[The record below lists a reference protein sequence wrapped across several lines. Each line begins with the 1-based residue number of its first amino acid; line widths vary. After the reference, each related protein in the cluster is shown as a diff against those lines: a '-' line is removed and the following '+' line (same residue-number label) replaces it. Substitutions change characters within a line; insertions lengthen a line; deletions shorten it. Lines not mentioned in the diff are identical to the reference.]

1 MEVFEL
7 PLDACTHLTHRIKK
21 ICRDRGYNY
30 RNYKA
35 QVYRLL
41 ATDLGKVWARRRSIH
56 RVLRDYGVAD
66 QRSDSWHLRRSE
78 MMTASEITKAFKT
91 ASPSAKKELLMRK
104 LDGPKAAGDSGPI
117 TACLWGTQFEPL
129 AKEIY
134 GDIQGGAEIVDTT
147 CVVHPVYPF
156 LGASPDGI
164 VLTKDKMDY
173 RWGKLVEFKCP
184 ISRKFTQESAIPDAY
199 YHQMQMQ
206 MECCN
211 IDECDYVE
219 MQFKT
224 CGRTEWNASD
234 SPYRGVMV
242 VYDDGKISYKPK
254 EEDPDVW
261 KSKIEGDEHR
271 VVWWYLA
278 NIRIENVLRDPRWLT
293 DRIDEFKEFW
303 SMVLD
308 CRRDPSRMEHYI
320 PPTAPPEPQ
329 SAPPSEAC
337 VNQVPEN
344 GLSSARTMK
353 LLLGPEPSQTTDLE
367 TPGPQSVP
375 ETPQTGHPQQ

>member
-21 ICRDRGYNY
+21 ICRDRGYDY

-41 ATDLGKVWARRRSIH
+41 ATDLGKVWTRRRSIFK
-56 RVLRDYGVAD
+56 VLRDYGVAD

-78 MMTASEITKAFKT
+78 MMTASEITTAFKT
-91 ASPSAKKELLMRK
+91 ASPSARKELLMRK
-104 LDGPKAAGDSGPI
+104 LDGPKTNDGGPI
-117 TACLWGTQFEPL
+117 TACLWGTQFEPI

-164 VLTKDKMDY
+164 VLTRDKMDP

-184 ISRKFTQESAIPDAY
+184 ISRKFTQESAIPDGY

-224 CGRTEWNASD
+224 CGRTEWNATD
-234 SPYRGVMV
+234 SPYKGVLV
-242 VYDDGKISYKPK
+242 VYDDGKIVYKPK
-254 EEDPDVW
+254 EEDADEW
-261 KSKIEGDEHR
+261 KAKIEGDEHR
-271 VVWWYLA
+271 VVWWYLG
-278 NIRIENVLRDPRWLT
+278 NIRIDNVPRDPRWLT
-293 DRIDEFKEFW
+293 DHIQEFRDFW
-303 SMVLD
+303 EMVMV
-308 CRRDPSRMEHYI
+308 CRADPSKIEHYI

-337 VNQVPEN
+337 ANPAPEN
-344 GLSSARTMK
+344 ALSSGRTMK
-353 LLLGPEPSQTTDLE
+353 LLLGPEPSELTDLE
-367 TPGPQSVP
+367 TPGSQSVP

>member
-21 ICRDRGYNY
+21 ICRDRGYDY
-30 RNYKA
+30 QNYKT

-104 LDGPKAAGDSGPI
+104 IDGPKAAGETGPI

-147 CVVHPVYPF
+147 CVVHPIYPF

-164 VLTKDKMDY
+164 VLTRDKMDP

-184 ISRKFTQESAIPDAY
+184 ISRKFTQETPIPDAY

-211 IDECDYVE
+211 IDECDYAE

-224 CGRTEWNASD
+224 VGRTEWNTTD
-234 SPYRGVMV
+234 SPYKGALV
-242 VYDDGKISYKPK
+242 VYDDGRISYKPK
-254 EEDPDVW
+254 EEDPDTW

-271 VVWWYLA
+271 VVWWLLA
-278 NIRIENVLRDPRWLT
+278 NIRIDNVPRDPRWLS
-293 DRIDEFKEFW
+293 DHIDEFKEFW
-303 SMVLD
+303 SMVQD
-308 CRRDPSRMEHYI
+308 CRRDPSRIEHYI
-320 PPTAPPEPQ
+320 PPTVRPEPPEP
-329 SAPPSEAC
+329 PPSVAGASRGRES
-337 VNQVPEN
+337 E
-344 GLSSARTMK
+344 LSSGRMMI
-353 LLLGPEPSQTTDLE
+353 LHLGSEPPELSDLE
-367 TPGPQSVP
+367 TPGLQTSPA
-375 ETPQTGHPQQ
+375 TPQTELPPQ

>member
-1 MEVFEL
+1 MELFEL
-7 PLDACTHLTHRIKK
+7 PLDASTHLTHRIKT
-21 ICRDRGYNY
+21 ICRHRGYHY
-30 RNYKA
+30 KHYKA

-56 RVLRDYGVAD
+56 RVLRDYGTAD

-91 ASPSAKKELLMRK
+91 ASPSARKELLMRK
-104 LDGPKAAGDSGPI
+104 LEGPKPAGDNGPI
-117 TACLWGTQFEPL
+117 AACVWGTQFEPL

-147 CVVHPVYPF
+147 CVVHPIFKF

-164 VLTKDKMDY
+164 VLTKDKLDY

-184 ISRKFTQESAIPDAY
+184 ISRKFTQDTPIPDAY

-224 CGRTEWNASD
+224 SGRTEWTASD
-234 SPYRGVMV
+234 SPYKGVMV
-242 VYDDGKISYKPK
+242 IYDNGNVVYKPK
-254 EEDPDVW
+254 DEDPDTW
-261 KSKIEGDEHR
+261 KAKIEGDEHR
-271 VVWWYLA
+271 IVWWYLG
-278 NIRIENVLRDPRWLT
+278 NIRIQNVPRDPRWLA
-293 DRIDEFKEFW
+293 DHIQEFKDFW
-303 SMVLD
+303 DMVLD
-308 CRRDPSRMEHYI
+308 CRRNPSKIESYMPSTVQPADPGAVLSV
-320 PPTAPPEPQ
+320 ACGNPEPADAL
-329 SAPPSEAC
+329 SSGRTMIIHLGPD
-337 VNQVPEN
+337 VPET
-344 GLSSARTMK
+344 S
-353 LLLGPEPSQTTDLE
+353 DLE
-367 TPGPQSVP
+367 TPGLQTSL
-375 ETPQTGHPQQ
+375 ETPQTEHL

>member
-21 ICRDRGYNY
+21 ICRDRGYEY

-41 ATDLGKVWARRRSIH
+41 ATDLGKVWARRRSIY

-147 CVVHPVYPF
+147 CVVHPIYPF

-234 SPYRGVMV
+234 SPYKGVMV
-242 VYDDGKISYKPK
+242 VYDDGKISYKSK

-278 NIRIENVLRDPRWLT
+278 NIRIDNVLRDPRWLT

-320 PPTAPPEPQ
+320 PPTAPP
-329 SAPPSEAC
+329 APPDDRPSVAGGNREPADSL
-337 VNQVPEN
+337 
-344 GLSSARTMK
+344 LSGRTMIIH
-353 LLLGPEPSQTTDLE
+353 LGLESSETCDQE
-367 TPGPQSVP
+367 TPGLQSSL
-375 ETPQTGHPQQ
+375 ETQQTGLPPQ

>member
-21 ICRDRGYNY
+21 ICRDRGYDY

-41 ATDLGKVWARRRSIH
+41 ATDLGKVWARRRAVH

-91 ASPSAKKELLMRK
+91 ATPSGKKELLMRK
-104 LDGPKAAGDSGPI
+104 LDGPKQMGDSGPI
-117 TACLWGTQFEPL
+117 AACLWGTQFEPL

-164 VLTKDKMDY
+164 VLTKDKLDY

-224 CGRTEWNASD
+224 VGRTEWTITD
-234 SPYRGVMV
+234 SPYKGVMV
-242 VYDDGKISYKPK
+242 VYDDGRISYKPK
-254 EEDPDVW
+254 EDDLDTW
-261 KSKIEGDEHR
+261 KSTIEGDEHR
-271 VVWWYLA
+271 IVWWLLG
-278 NIRIENVLRDPRWLT
+278 NIRIENVLRDHNWLA
-293 DRIDEFKEFW
+293 DHIQEFKEFW
-303 SMVLD
+303 AMVQD
-308 CRRDPSRMEHYI
+308 CRRDPSRIEHYI
-320 PPTAPPEPQ
+320 PATAPPAPQEPV
-329 SAPPSEAC
+329 PSEPSANR
-337 VNQVPEN
+337 VRESA
-344 GLSSARTMK
+344 LSSGRMMI
-353 LLLGPEPSQTTDLE
+353 LHLGTELPEPSDQEIL
-367 TPGPQSVP
+367 GPRTSP
-375 ETPQTGHPQQ
+375 ATPQTELPLQ

>member
-21 ICRDRGYNY
+21 ICRDRGYDY

-78 MMTASEITKAFKT
+78 MMTASEITKAFKS

-104 LDGPKAAGDSGPI
+104 IDGPKAAGESGPI

-129 AKEIY
+129 AKEVY

-147 CVVHPVYPF
+147 CVVHPIYPF

-164 VLTKDKMDY
+164 VLTKDKLDY

-184 ISRKFTQESAIPDAY
+184 ISRKFTQETPIPEAY

-224 CGRTEWNASD
+224 VGRTEWNTTE
-234 SPYRGVMV
+234 SPYKGAMV
-242 VYDDGKISYKPK
+242 VYDDGRISYKPK
-254 EEDPDVW
+254 EEDPDTW

-271 VVWWYLA
+271 VVWWLLG
-278 NIRIENVLRDPRWLT
+278 NIRIDNVPRDPRWLT
-293 DRIDEFKEFW
+293 DRIDELKEFW
-303 SMVLD
+303 DMVQD
-308 CRRDPSRMEHYI
+308 CRRDPSRIEHYI
-320 PPTAPPEPQ
+320 PATVRPEPQ
-329 SAPPSEAC
+329 EPAPSVAGASQVRESE
-337 VNQVPEN
+337 
-344 GLSSARTMK
+344 LSSGRMMIIH
-353 LLLGPEPSQTTDLE
+353 LGPEPPDPSDQE
-367 TPGPQSVP
+367 TPGPRTSP
-375 ETPQTGHPQQ
+375 AIPQTELPPQ

>member
-1 MEVFEL
+1 
-7 PLDACTHLTHRIKK
+7 
-21 ICRDRGYNY
+21 
-30 RNYKA
+30 
-35 QVYRLL
+35 
-41 ATDLGKVWARRRSIH
+41 
-56 RVLRDYGVAD
+56 
-66 QRSDSWHLRRSE
+66 

-91 ASPSAKKELLMRK
+91 ASPSAKKELLIRK
-104 LDGPKAAGDSGPI
+104 LDGPKAGGETGPI

-147 CVVHPVYPF
+147 CVVHPVHKF

-164 VLTKDKMDY
+164 VLTKDRMDP

-184 ISRKFTQESAIPDAY
+184 ISRKFTQETPIPDSY

-234 SPYRGVMV
+234 SPYKGVMV
-242 VYDDGKISYKPK
+242 VYDDGRISYKPK

-271 VVWWYLA
+271 VVWWYLG
-278 NIRIENVLRDPRWLT
+278 NIRIENVPRDPRWLP
-293 DRIDEFKEFW
+293 DHIEEFKEFW
-303 SMVLD
+303 NMVQD
-308 CRRDPSRMEHYI
+308 CRKDPSRMEHYI
-320 PPTAPPEPQ
+320 PPTAPP
-329 SAPPSEAC
+329 APPDDPPSAAGGH
-337 VNQVPEN
+337 QKHADS
-344 GLSSARTMK
+344 LSSGRTMIIH
-353 LLLGPEPSQTTDLE
+353 LGPESSEPSDLE
-367 TPGPQSVP
+367 TLGLQTSH
-375 ETPQTGHPQQ
+375 EIPQTGLPPQ

>member
-1 MEVFEL
+1 MEVFDL

-21 ICRDRGYNY
+21 ICRDRGYDY
-30 RNYKA
+30 RNYKT

-104 LDGPKAAGDSGPI
+104 LDGPKTNDGGPI

-147 CVVHPVYPF
+147 CVVHPIYPF

-164 VLTKDKMDY
+164 VLMKDKMDY

-184 ISRKFTQESAIPDAY
+184 ISRKFTQETPIPDAY

-224 CGRTEWNASD
+224 VGRTEWNTTE
-234 SPYRGVMV
+234 SPYKGALV
-242 VYDDGKISYKPK
+242 VYDDGRISYKPK
-254 EEDPDVW
+254 EEDPDIW

-271 VVWWYLA
+271 VVWWLLG
-278 NIRIENVLRDPRWLT
+278 NIRIDNVLRDPRWLS
-293 DRIDEFKEFW
+293 DHIDEFKEFW
-303 SMVLD
+303 RMVQD
-308 CRRDPSRMEHYI
+308 CRRDPSRIEHYI
-320 PPTAPPEPQ
+320 PPTAPP
-329 SAPPSEAC
+329 APPEPAPSVASG
-337 VNQVPEN
+337 NP
-344 GLSSARTMK
+344 GLAGGSLIVRTMK
-353 LLLGPEPSQTTDLE
+353 LHLGTEVAETSDLE
-367 TPGPQSVP
+367 TP
-375 ETPQTGHPQQ
+375 EPQTSHESQQTGLLPQ